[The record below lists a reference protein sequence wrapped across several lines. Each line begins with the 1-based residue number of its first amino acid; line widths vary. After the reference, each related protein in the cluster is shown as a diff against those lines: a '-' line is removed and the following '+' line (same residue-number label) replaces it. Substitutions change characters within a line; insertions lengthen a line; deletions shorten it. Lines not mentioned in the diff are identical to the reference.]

1 MELSWSGASLAEW
14 SSDTEQSFLGRG
26 LDLLILTVLQQ
37 ALCLCPSSWSSV
49 FQPMRPRGDWHPPNK
64 HDLAVTVTLPP
75 SGISCLRTG
84 VAHVN
89 VFSQCSLLIFRLLSS
104 VPEGGPTW
112 CWRIM
117 ARVSQLA
124 HLGAVAFTC
133 GTGLIGWIDR
143 LFDGPC

>member
-1 MELSWSGASLAEW
+1 MVEDW
-14 SSDTEQSFLGRG
+14 TFRFLLCGSRPCAFIHHHG
-26 LDLLILTVLQQ
+26 PVFSNQCAPRVIGILT
-37 ALCLCPSSWSSV
+37 
-49 FQPMRPRGDWHPPNK
+49 K

-89 VFSQCSLLIFRLLSS
+89 VFSQCSLLVFRLLSS
-104 VPEGGPTW
+104 IPGGGPTW

-133 GTGLIGWIDR
+133 GTGLIGWINP
-143 LFDGPC
+143 LSPPCIPRKFVLHGLSSKSKFLAVFLAV